1 MLKKFLLK
9 FFIRA
14 RQVVGRAA
22 ASVEKRQFLV
32 TSAAAVVML
41 AVLITFWNYFIFP
54 DAVPTRPDVTV
65 EGSGGS
71 AEGRGDTEDSPQPQS
86 VADSVNSGGEE
97 AAVLEGEKPGMLI
110 GQAAGEVEGST
121 PVPDSQDKGTGKTS
135 GEKQTAAPEEEPNLA
150 AMVRPLGGKVVRVFG
165 FCYSPTY
172 DDFRHHEGID
182 LAVPDGT
189 PVKAALDGTVQ
200 NVSYSDYEGYRVV
213 VDHGAGWQTV
223 YSHMDSVDV
232 EKGVPVNRGTLIGR
246 IGLPGRS
253 EAQVGRHLHLEL
265 LHNTTAKNPMDYLD
279 YDEITN

>member
-1 MLKKFLLK
+1 MLKNIFFK
-9 FFIRA
+9 FFMRA
-14 RQVVGRAA
+14 REALSRTA

-41 AVLITFWNYFIFP
+41 AVLITFWNYFILP

-65 EGSGGS
+65 ESAGGS
-71 AEGRGDTEDSPQPQS
+71 AGDTEDSPQPQS
-86 VADSVNSGGEE
+86 VADSVNSGGQEE
-97 AAVLEGEKPGMLI
+97 AVLDGEKPGMGI
-110 GQAAGEVEGST
+110 GQDAGEVEGST
-121 PVPDSQDKGTGKTS
+121 SVTDSQDEGTGKTS
-135 GEKQTAAPEEEPNLA
+135 VGKQTTVPEEEPNLA
-150 AMVRPLGGKVVRVFG
+150 AMVRPLEGQVVRVFG

-172 DDFRHHEGID
+172 DDFRHHQGID